1 MKRKLAVAIAAMT
14 AINAQALTG
23 KVVDGQGR
31 GIANARVEI
40 VGGKIST
47 TTDAEGQF
55 VFSQEN
61 VHELHISVPGYSHRI
76 IHLNDSSTA
85 SLQIV
90 MVASVIEQV
99 DVIGLPLHASVIES
113 SLPIT
118 VLSGDEL
125 RKRQAATLGDSLENE
140 IGVHTSFHGSAAS
153 TPIIRGLSGPRVLI
167 AQNGLDVGDVS
178 RVGPDHAVASEVSTA
193 QQVEIL
199 RGPATLFFGSGA
211 IGGVVNVIDQRVP
224 SDSETRGEWLL
235 QHDSVNRQKLASF
248 NVNSGSGNTAL
259 HVDGFL
265 RDAEEYEVPINPE
278 TGSRGKIANS
288 GEESNGFTF
297 GSSYLAGDG
306 YVGFSAGRLN
316 REYGIPGHSHG
327 EDEGEEVYADLH
339 QNRYQ
344 LISEWHF
351 DHRLLRALNTRAAY
365 TDYTH
370 AEIEAGMVGTT
381 FTNKTAELRLDVLHQ
396 DFRDWRGGVNLHYKE
411 SDIAAEGAEAFAPP
425 TQSRTAAVA
434 VMEERHFRDVLLQLG
449 ARLERIDITAHNLA
463 LPHLEAHA
471 HSEDEPDHH
480 EEESSTPV
488 VEGNQDFTPV
498 SFSVGA
504 VWDFKP
510 GYNLGLALSRSQRA
524 PSAAELMSFG
534 PHIGSGTYE
543 IGALFALNEID
554 GELVADRN
562 PARLRLETANN
573 IDLTFRK
580 HEGDLGIIFNAFY
593 NKVDNYY
600 FQQATGFFAEG
611 GHEHEHEH
619 DDDIHADEM
628 PIYLFT
634 SAEVR
639 LQGFEAQVMWQIST
653 QFKAAAFSD
662 YVRAE
667 LADGEYLPRQSP
679 RRFGVMLD
687 YQWGDFTANV
697 DATRYDSQNKVAPG
711 ESISAGYNMV
721 DATITYKA
729 GWLNNLAVYIKGE
742 NLADTEARI
751 HTSFLKDLAPKP
763 GRNISIGVRGS
774 F

>member
-1 MKRKLAVAIAAMT
+1 MQRKLAVAIAAMM

-47 TTDAEGQF
+47 TTDADGRFAFSLEG
-55 VFSQEN
+55 VD
-61 VHELHISVPGYSHRI
+61 ELHVIAPGFSHRI
-76 IHLNDSSTA
+76 IHLEHDSNA
-85 SLQIV
+85 PVQIV
-90 MVASVIEQV
+90 MSASVIEQV

-113 SLPIT
+113 SLPIS

-140 IGVHTSFHGSAAS
+140 IGVHTSFHGGAAS

-235 QHDSVNRQKLASF
+235 QHDSVNQQKLASF
-248 NVNSGSGNTAL
+248 NVNSGGRNIAL
-259 HVDGFL
+259 HFDGFL
-265 RDAEEYEVPINPE
+265 RDAGEYEVPINPE
-278 TGSRGKIANS
+278 TGGRGKIANS
-288 GEESNGFTF
+288 GEESKGFTF
-297 GSSYLAGDG
+297 GSSYLADDG

-327 EDEGEEVYADLH
+327 EEDAEEVYADLR

-351 DHRLLRALNTRAAY
+351 DNPFLRSINTRAAY

-370 AEIEAGMVGTT
+370 VEIEAGIVGTT
-381 FTNKTAELRLDVLHQ
+381 FSNKTSELRLDLLHQ
-396 DFRDWRGGVNLHYKE
+396 DFHHWRGGINLHYKE
-411 SDIAAEGAEAFAPP
+411 NDIAAEGAEAFTPP
-425 TQSRTAAVA
+425 TQSRTVAAA
-434 VMEERHFRDVLLQLG
+434 IMEERHFGEVLVQLG
-449 ARLERIDITAHNLA
+449 ARLERVDITAHNLT

-471 HSEDEPDHH
+471 HDEDEADHDD
-480 EEESSTPV
+480 EDASLQIV
-488 VEGNQDFTPV
+488 DGNQDFTPA

-543 IGALFALNEID
+543 IGALYALNEND
-554 GELVADRN
+554 GELVADLN
-562 PARLRLETANN
+562 PIKLRLETANN

-580 HEGDLGIIFNAFY
+580 HEGDFGVILNVFY

-600 FQQATGFFAEG
+600 YQQATGFFAEDAHA
-611 GHEHEHEH
+611 HEHEE
-619 DDDIHADEM
+619 DLHADEM

-634 SAEVR
+634 SADVT
-639 LQGFEAQVMWQIST
+639 LQGVEAQVMWQINP
-653 QFKAAAFSD
+653 QFKATGFSD

-679 RRFGVMLD
+679 RRFGVALD
-687 YQWGDFTANV
+687 YQWRDFTANL
-697 DATRYDSQNKVAPG
+697 DATRYDRQDKVAPG
-711 ESISAGYNMV
+711 ESVTAGYNMV
-721 DATITYKA
+721 DATITYNA
-729 GWLNNLAVYIKGE
+729 RWLNNLAIYIKGE
-742 NLADTEARI
+742 NLADMDARV

-763 GRNISIGVRGS
+763 GRNISVGIRG
-774 F
+774 FF

>member
-23 KVVDGQGR
+23 KVVDAQGK

-40 VGGKIST
+40 VGGRMST
-47 TTDAEGQF
+47 TTDADGRF
-55 VFSQEN
+55 VFSQQSAD
-61 VHELHISVPGYSHRI
+61 ELHIRAPGYSHRI
-76 IHLNDSSTA
+76 IHLNDRSTA
-85 SLQIV
+85 DLEIV
-90 MVASVIEQV
+90 MAASVIEQV

-125 RKRQAATLGDSLENE
+125 RKRQAATLGDSLESE
-140 IGVHTSFHGSAAS
+140 IGVHTSFHGGAAS

-224 SDSETRGEWLL
+224 SDSETRGDWLL
-235 QHDSVNRQKLASF
+235 QHDSVNQQKLASF
-248 NVNSGSGNTAL
+248 NVNSGGRNIAL
-259 HVDGFL
+259 HLDGFL
-265 RDAEEYEVPINPE
+265 RDADEYEVPVNPE

-297 GSSYLAGDG
+297 GSSYLADDG

-316 REYGIPGHSHG
+316 REYGIPGHSHS
-327 EDEGEEVYADLH
+327 EDEAEEVYADLR

-351 DHRLLRALNTRAAY
+351 DHQLLRALNTRAAY

-381 FTNKTAELRLDVLHQ
+381 FSNETAELRIDLLHQ
-396 DFRDWRGGVNLHYKE
+396 DLRNWRGGINLHYKE

-425 TQSRTAAVA
+425 TQSRTAALA
-434 VMEERHFRDVLLQLG
+434 VMEERHYGDVLLQLG
-449 ARLERIDITAHNLA
+449 ARLERVDITAHDMA
-463 LPHLEAHA
+463 LPHLDAHA
-471 HSEDEPDHH
+471 HDEDEPDHH
-480 EEESSTPV
+480 EEEASAHV
-488 VEGNQDFTPV
+488 VEGNQEFTPV
-498 SFSVGA
+498 SFSIGA
-504 VWDFKP
+504 VWDFKH
-510 GYNLGLALSRSQRA
+510 GYNLGVALSRSQRA

-543 IGALFALNEID
+543 IGALFALNDVD
-554 GELVADRN
+554 GELVADLN
-562 PARLRLETANN
+562 PAALRLETANN

-580 HEGDLGIIFNAFY
+580 HEGDLGIILNVFY
-593 NKVDNYY
+593 NEVDNYY
-600 FQQATGFFAEG
+600 YQQATGFFAEG
-611 GHEHEHEH
+611 DQEHEH
-619 DDDIHADEM
+619 DGDIHAEEM

-634 SAEVR
+634 SADVT
-639 LQGFEAQVMWQIST
+639 LQGFEAQVMWQVNA
-653 QFKAAAFSD
+653 QLKAAAFSD

-679 RRFGVMLD
+679 RRFGVTLD
-687 YQWGDFTANV
+687 YQWRDFTANF
-697 DATRYDSQNKVAPG
+697 DATRYDRQDKVVPG
-711 ESISAGYNMV
+711 EIVTAGYSML
-721 DATITYKA
+721 DASITYHA
-729 GWLNNLAVYIKGE
+729 RWLNNLVVYIKGE
-742 NLADTEARI
+742 NLADTDARV

-763 GRNISIGVRGS
+763 GRNISLGIRGS

>member
-14 AINAQALTG
+14 AISAQALTG
-23 KVVDGQGR
+23 KVVDRQGR

-40 VGGKIST
+40 VGGQIST
-47 TTDAEGQF
+47 TTDADGQF
-55 VFSQEN
+55 FFSLESAD
-61 VHELHISVPGYSHRI
+61 ELHVSASGFSHRI
-76 IHLNDSSTA
+76 IHLDGA
-85 SLQIV
+85 REPVQIV
-90 MVASVIEQV
+90 MAASVIEQV

-140 IGVHTSFHGSAAS
+140 IGVHSSFHGAAAS

-235 QHDSVNRQKLASF
+235 QHDSVNQQKLASF
-248 NVNSGSGNTAL
+248 NVNSGGRNIAL
-259 HVDGFL
+259 HLDGFL
-265 RDAEEYEVPINPE
+265 RDAEEYKVPVDPE

-297 GSSYLAGDG
+297 GSSYLADDG

-327 EDEGEEVYADLH
+327 EDEAEDVYADLR

-344 LISEWHF
+344 LISEWNF
-351 DHRLLRALNTRAAY
+351 DHNFLRSLNTRAAY

-381 FTNKTAELRLDVLHQ
+381 FSNKTAELRLDLLHQ
-396 DFRDWRGGVNLHYKE
+396 DFRNWRGGLNLHYKE
-411 SDIAAEGAEAFAPP
+411 SDVAADGAEAFAPP
-425 TQSRTAAVA
+425 TQSRTAALA
-434 VMEERHFRDVLLQLG
+434 IMEERHFGGVLLQLG
-449 ARLERIDITAHNLA
+449 ARLERVDITAHNLA
-463 LPHLEAHA
+463 LPHFDAHT
-471 HSEDEPDHH
+471 HGEDEPDHH
-480 EEESSTPV
+480 EEEPSTQT
-488 VEGNQDFTPV
+488 VEGNREFTPA

-504 VWDFKP
+504 VWDVKP
-510 GYNLGLALSRSQRA
+510 GYNLGVALSRSQRA

-534 PHIGSGTYE
+534 PHIGAGTYE

-554 GELVADRN
+554 GELAAHFN
-562 PARLRLETANN
+562 PAKLRLETANN

-580 HEGDLGIIFNAFY
+580 HEGDLGVILNMFY
-593 NKVDNYY
+593 NKVDNFYY
-600 FQQATGFFAEG
+600 RQATGFFAEG
-611 GHEHEHEH
+611 GHEH
-619 DDDIHADEM
+619 DDDLHADEM

-634 SAEVR
+634 SADVT
-639 LQGFEAQVMWQIST
+639 LQGFEAQVMWQINT
-653 QFKAAAFSD
+653 QFKAAVFSD

-667 LADGEYLPRQSP
+667 LAGGEYLPRQSP
-679 RRFGVMLD
+679 RRFGVTLD
-687 YQWGDFTANV
+687 YQWRDVTANL
-697 DATRYDSQNKVAPG
+697 DATRYDRQNKVATG
-711 ESISAGYNMV
+711 ESTTAGYNMV
-721 DATITYKA
+721 DATITYNTR
-729 GWLNNLAVYIKGE
+729 WLNNLAVYVKGE
-742 NLADTEARI
+742 NLTDTDARV